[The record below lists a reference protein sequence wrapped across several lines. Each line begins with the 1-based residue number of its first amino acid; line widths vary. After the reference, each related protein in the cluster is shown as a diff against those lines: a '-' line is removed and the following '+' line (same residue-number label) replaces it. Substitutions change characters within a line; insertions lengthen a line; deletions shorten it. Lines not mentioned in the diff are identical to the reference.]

1 MPACSAAHRQ
11 GIELALPLPNV
22 LREVKAMSPI
32 ESISIPEVSQ
42 AAPPLNCEERI
53 RLAQLETLIQGSLE
67 KFLLA
72 GRALLEI
79 KTRRLYRQEYSTF
92 QDYCMKRW
100 AISERRGLDLVRSTA
115 VAENLL
121 AGPAG
126 MSGDAPLP
134 PDLSENV
141 MRPLAKLPPQLQ
153 GECWRLASRLTE
165 KPTHFVVSRIVRV
178 VSNAIDQ
185 GCGNTQKPKRVEGE
199 ECAFLRPVFR
209 LAHIPFPDVQLFVSH
224 FEDDSEQAAKAIGAC
239 RELEKRCQSICVA
252 LERRFPQIV

>member
-1 MPACSAAHRQ
+1 
-11 GIELALPLPNV
+11 
-22 LREVKAMSPI
+22 MSPI
-32 ESISIPEVSQ
+32 ESISIPEASQ
-42 AAPPLNCEERI
+42 AGPPLNCEERI
-53 RLAQLETLIQGSLE
+53 RLAQLETLIEGSLE
-67 KFLLA
+67 KFLVA
-72 GRALLEI
+72 GRALPEI

-126 MSGDAPLP
+126 PSGDAPLP

-153 GECWRLASRLTE
+153 VECWRLASHLTG

-185 GCGNTQKPKRVEGE
+185 GCGNAQKPKRVEAE
-199 ECAFLRPVFR
+199 ELSFLRPFFGLHAFGSR
-209 LAHIPFPDVQLFVSH
+209 MQNCLQLT
-224 FEDDSEQAAKAIGAC
+224 SETIK
-239 RELEKRCQSICVA
+239 KR
-252 LERRFPQIV
+252 R

>member
-1 MPACSAAHRQ
+1 
-11 GIELALPLPNV
+11 
-22 LREVKAMSPI
+22 MSPI
-32 ESISIPEVSQ
+32 ESISIPEASQ
-42 AAPPLNCEERI
+42 AGPPLNCEERI
-53 RLAQLETLIQGSLE
+53 RLAQLETLIEGSLE
-67 KFLLA
+67 KFLVA
-72 GRALLEI
+72 GRALPEI

-126 MSGDAPLP
+126 PSGDAPLP

-153 GECWRLASRLTE
+153 VECWRLASHLTE
-165 KPTHFVVSRIVRV
+165 KPIHFVVSRIVRV

-185 GCGNTQKPKRVEGE
+185 GAGTLKNQNVSNVKNCRF
-199 ECAFLRPVFR
+199 CALFYGWHAFGSRMQNSLR
-209 LAHIPFPDVQLFVSH
+209 LT
-224 FEDDSEQAAKAIGAC
+224 SETMPNRRC
-239 RELEKRCQSICVA
+239 EL
-252 LERRFPQIV
+252 L

>member
-1 MPACSAAHRQ
+1 MP
-11 GIELALPLPNV
+11 PL
-22 LREVKAMSPI
+22 
-32 ESISIPEVSQ
+32 ESIPISEASQ

-53 RLAQLETLIQGSLE
+53 RLAQLETLIEGSLE

-126 MSGDAPLP
+126 PSGDASLAPG
-134 PDLSENV
+134 LSQNV
-141 MRPLAKLPPQLQ
+141 MAAS
-153 GECWRLASRLTE
+153 EIASAIASRVLALS
-165 KPTHFVVSRIVRV
+165 KPPNREADS
-178 VSNAIDQ
+178 
-185 GCGNTQKPKRVEGE
+185 
-199 ECAFLRPVFR
+199 FR
-209 LAHIPFPDVQLFVSH
+209 CLAHCPS
-224 FEDDSEQAAKAIGAC
+224 
-239 RELEKRCQSICVA
+239 CQ
-252 LERRFPQIV
+252 

>member
-1 MPACSAAHRQ
+1 
-11 GIELALPLPNV
+11 
-22 LREVKAMSPI
+22 MSPI
-32 ESISIPEVSQ
+32 ESISIPDASQ

-53 RLAQLETLIQGSLE
+53 RLAQLETLIEGSLE

-126 MSGDAPLP
+126 PSGDAPLP

-153 GECWRLASRLTE
+153 VECWRLASHLTE

-178 VSNAIDQ
+178 VTGAIDQ
-185 GCGNTQKPKRVEGE
+185 GCGNAQKPKRVECE
-199 ECAFLRPVFR
+199 ELSFLRPVFR
-209 LAHIPFPDVQLFVSH
+209 LVRIPFPDAELFVAH
-224 FEDDSEQAAKAIGAC
+224 FGDDEEKAARAFAAC
-239 RELEKRCQSICVA
+239 RELSARCQSICLA
-252 LERRFPQIV
+252 LERHFPELGKCKQPKAVIGPRG

>member
-1 MPACSAAHRQ
+1 
-11 GIELALPLPNV
+11 
-22 LREVKAMSPI
+22 MSPI
-32 ESISIPEVSQ
+32 ESISIPETSE
-42 AAPPLNCEERI
+42 AGPPLNCEERI

-79 KTRRLYRQEYSTF
+79 KTRRLYRLEYATF
-92 QDYCMKRW
+92 QDYCMKRR

-121 AGPAG
+121 TGSAGP
-126 MSGDAPLP
+126 SGDAPLP

-153 GECWRLASRLTE
+153 VECWRLARHLTE

-185 GCGNTQKPKRVEGE
+185 GCGNGQRPKRTEAE

-209 LAHIPFPDVQLFVSH
+209 LARIRFPDAELFAAH
-224 FEDDSEQAAKAIGAC
+224 FGADQGRAGKALVAC
-239 RELEKRCQSICVA
+239 RELSARCQSICLA
-252 LERRFPQIV
+252 LVRHFPELGDKYKQPLIGPLG

>member
-1 MPACSAAHRQ
+1 
-11 GIELALPLPNV
+11 
-22 LREVKAMSPI
+22 MSPI
-32 ESISIPEVSQ
+32 ESISIPEASQ
-42 AAPPLNCEERI
+42 AGPPLNCEERI

-126 MSGDAPLP
+126 PSGDAPLP

-153 GECWRLASRLTE
+153 VECWRLASHLTE

-178 VSNAIDQ
+178 SVTRLIRGAGTLKNQNVSNVKSCRFCALFF
-185 GCGNTQKPKRVEGE
+185 GSY
-199 ECAFLRPVFR
+199 AFLSRMQNC
-209 LAHIPFPDVQLFVSH
+209 LQLT
-224 FEDDSEQAAKAIGAC
+224 SETIKKRRREPWLPAGSLVLGAKAF
-239 RELEKRCQSICVA
+239 V
-252 LERRFPQIV
+252 

>member
-1 MPACSAAHRQ
+1 
-11 GIELALPLPNV
+11 
-22 LREVKAMSPI
+22 MSPI
-32 ESISIPEVSQ
+32 ESISIPEASE
-42 AAPPLNCEERI
+42 AGPPLNCEERI

-92 QDYCMKRW
+92 QDYCMKCS

-121 AGPAG
+121 AGPADPN
-126 MSGDAPLP
+126 GDAPLP

-153 GECWRLASRLTE
+153 VECWRLASHLTE
-165 KPTHFVVSRIVRV
+165 KRLTNPESFVAELRKQRGRPDLFTFMQPVGDQQPHHPFYHEPESLAVLRITTYREGSAHVEIRPPSQNEGPLSGWWPGAISGLHFATNRR
-178 VSNAIDQ
+178 
-185 GCGNTQKPKRVEGE
+185 QKKRPE
-199 ECAFLRPVFR
+199 F
-209 LAHIPFPDVQLFVSH
+209 D
-224 FEDDSEQAAKAIGAC
+224 
-239 RELEKRCQSICVA
+239 
-252 LERRFPQIV
+252 